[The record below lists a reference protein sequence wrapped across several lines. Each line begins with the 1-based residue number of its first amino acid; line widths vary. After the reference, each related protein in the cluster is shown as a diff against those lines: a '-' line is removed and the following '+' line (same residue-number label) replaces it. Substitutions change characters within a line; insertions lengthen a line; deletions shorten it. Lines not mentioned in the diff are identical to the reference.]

1 MVCVCQIFRSVSI
14 HTVFLLL
21 VHAKRSLPW
30 IQWPR
35 SCLSKWYLQSN
46 TSWIDLS
53 TRFIQTLSAAYWWVL
68 QHPLSKDWNLTLR
81 QVPGPKPK
89 AQQKAK
95 LQVVYLK
102 VIGILKSFVK
112 HQRGPS
118 WKWILAVKMLPPRL
132 FDLLGSLGIAM
143 NSYEISRPE
152 KTLRPPGLRQ
162 WPLGVTARLVSWR
175 HRPRH
180 QHCTPRNW
188 PKAWKPRVY
197 RGF

>member
-1 MVCVCQIFRSVSI
+1 MRLQALLTTLKARILETLLSRYASRNYNQLRHSHRSPHFSQDFGDMVCVCQIFRSFSI

-21 VHAKRSLPW
+21 AHAKRSLPW

-35 SCLSKWYLQSN
+35 SCLPKWYLQSN

-102 VIGILKSFVK
+102 VRGILKSFVK

-132 FDLLGSLGIAM
+132 FDLLGTLGIAM
-143 NSYEISRPE
+143 NSYE
-152 KTLRPPGLRQ
+152 
-162 WPLGVTARLVSWR
+162 
-175 HRPRH
+175 
-180 QHCTPRNW
+180 
-188 PKAWKPRVY
+188 
-197 RGF
+197 